1 MESSTTS
8 ASMKLPFWRSSTP
21 APIRTLTDCFA
32 SQQRKADGRDYEGH
46 ATRSARRRDS
56 DFVFLCV
63 LFDVHV
69 LELAGLEDLAALFA
83 FDEFAV
89 FLAAHD
95 LHARVLAG
103 LLDFYAW
110 AGRLRLGGHKIRN
123 YPVERVKAEG
133 GFRQNFRYCRTA

>member
-1 MESSTTS
+1 
-8 ASMKLPFWRSSTP
+8 
-21 APIRTLTDCFA
+21 
-32 SQQRKADGRDYEGH
+32 
-46 ATRSARRRDS
+46 
-56 DFVFLCV
+56 VF
-63 LFDVHV
+63 FDVHV

-110 AGRLRLGGHKIRN
+110 AGRLRLGGHKYGTIPLRELRRKGDFARISGI
-123 YPVERVKAEG
+123 VERPEG
-133 GFRQNFRYCRTA
+133 LSSPSNAGSGRFCPLPNPEAVDFRLGEGV